1 MTNISRKSLA
11 KAMFIVDMEIEN
23 ISIADLT
30 TEELE
35 DRERKMDSM
44 LLGRF
49 MNEYMRKAQQVLVLL
64 NEE

>member
-1 MTNISRKSLA
+1 VTNISRKSLA